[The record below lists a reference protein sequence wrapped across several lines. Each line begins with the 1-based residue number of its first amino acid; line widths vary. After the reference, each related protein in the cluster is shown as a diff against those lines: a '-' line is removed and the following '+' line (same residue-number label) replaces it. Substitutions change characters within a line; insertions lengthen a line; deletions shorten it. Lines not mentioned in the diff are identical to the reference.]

1 MASSSFY
8 SGSSQGAT
16 NVNAV
21 EDSKNAAAL
30 SEAAAA
36 ASAAASAN
44 SAASVSAF
52 ATTATTKASE
62 SAASATAS
70 STSAAASQASRVASE
85 AAKVAAETAKAA
97 AETARDAAS
106 VSEVASGAAE
116 VAAEA
121 AEINAA
127 ASAAAAL
134 SSKNAAATSA
144 STASTK
150 ATESA
155 TSAAASEASN
165 VAAGVAKVA
174 AETAETAAQTA
185 QTAAEAAQ
193 AAAESAETNAATSE
207 TNAAT
212 SASTATTQA
221 NIATTRAEEA
231 VGWAT
236 ASASSATASEAAKD
250 AALAA
255 LDNFD
260 DRYLGAKASDPTVD
274 NDGNALV
281 SGALYFNTTDDT
293 MKVYEGSQ
301 WVAAYASL
309 SGALLA
315 TNNLSDLTS
324 ASTGRANL
332 GLGTAATTAST
343 DYATAAQGGLA
354 ATATQPGDLA
364 TVATSGAYSDL
375 SGTPALGTAASTA
388 SSAYATAAQGTL
400 ADSATQPGD
409 LATVATSGAYGDLS
423 GTPTLGTAAATASTD
438 YATAAQ
444 GTLADSAVQPN
455 DSAALKELDLSAIAA
470 NITDT
475 AVDVFV
481 YRTAD
486 DSDGGA
492 WRKRTQGTSWYN
504 ETLNTAT
511 RGSRKEF
518 PAVAVIV
525 AESNQVTI
533 YDGDDP
539 DLPMWMVFDC
549 ADGNDMLRGIA
560 TNAITSIAMLNGML
574 SVCGQSAGFIR
585 VNYLSEYSDMVDN
598 SRQLVYL
605 GNVSDR
611 NSASGFSAN
620 TGNSSSYIVS
630 YFVNDVAMTVL
641 PNAPIDA
648 ATGLPVPTIAVAT
661 NGGVSVIKDDGTV
674 HDYTSTHGGT
684 AASDY
689 VTFDPVTH
697 AIYFTTDYGGSGDAY
712 KINAKPIPTADAALG
727 VSTYTS
733 FQNFDGDIQSGGN
746 ITVPHLINGGSVSD
760 ATDINALQSTGEAQ
774 LAIAEGVGLSQL
786 YEDRAG
792 LTDSMIAYTASD
804 YATGWMN
811 GDIKLATLSDTD
823 ATNVTGSELVT
834 NGDFSSGTT
843 GWSERETGGTFT
855 VSGGQATLAYST
867 GAASWQNTVSGLTA
881 GKTYTLSFDL
891 VSASSSG
898 VQFYYNLGSGSDL
911 GVSMT
916 AAAGTYTA
924 TFTAINSTVNV
935 FPRVYSS
942 GNMVID
948 NISVRLAE
956 EDRSVNGNG
965 LQVFGTV
972 TKSAVA
978 TGADLVA
985 YSGFSTANRLQ
996 QPYNSDLD
1004 FGTGDFCFML
1014 WAKVSDT
1021 SGNEPLIYR
1030 TNYDSGWGLTAIRLR
1045 YSVGAAQFTI
1055 TDDAFATSDQCSV
1068 SGQANGVWQ
1077 HLVGVRRGNTI
1088 ELWLD
1093 GKLGTSTAITNAT
1106 GSLNNSDA
1114 TLHIGTRQDL
1124 ASTLS
1129 GSISLVRIS
1138 ATAPSPE
1145 QIKKIYEDEKVL
1157 FQENAQATLYGDSDA
1172 VTALAY
1178 DDTTELLHVGTS
1190 AGRSVFQGLRRVDN
1204 TTTAVGAAI
1213 SASNGLVADE

>member
-8 SGSSQGAT
+8 SGSSQDAT

-85 AAKVAAETAKAA
+85 AAKVAAETAKTA

-661 NGGVSVIKDDGTV
+661 DGGVSVIKDDGTV
-674 HDYTSTHGGT
+674 VD
-684 AASDY
+684 
-689 VTFDPVTH
+689 
-697 AIYFTTDYGGSGDAY
+697 
-712 KINAKPIPTADAALG
+712 
-727 VSTYTS
+727 
-733 FQNFDGDIQSGGN
+733 
-746 ITVPHLINGGSVSD
+746 
-760 ATDINALQSTGEAQ
+760 
-774 LAIAEGVGLSQL
+774 
-786 YEDRAG
+786 
-792 LTDSMIAYTASD
+792 LTDSGGGQSTKVMFTQDGKLAYAHDGATSIRIDSIPSSD
-804 YATGWMN
+804 FSYGSNKVARGNSEEFYVNSELISSGWSGETPKILEGSFAHKGIIVKSDPSFGLAQTGSKGLTRLDRSLGEGGRARNMVQYTTSTYNTGWMN

-834 NGDFSSGTT
+834 NGTFDTDTSGWSSITSTLSVVSNALQIEQTSGT
-843 GWSERETGGTFT
+843 GWAYQGITT
-855 VSGGQATLAYST
+855 V
-867 GAASWQNTVSGLTA
+867 V
-881 GKTYTLSFDL
+881 GKTYTLSFDVKQGTTPNYRVYVGTTAGDSSL
-891 VSASSSG
+891 YYSGTLSAGASFATLS
-898 VQFYYNLGSGSDL
+898 
-911 GVSMT
+911 
-916 AAAGTYTA
+916 A
-924 TFTAINSTVNV
+924 TFTATSTTT
-935 FPRVYSS
+935 
-942 GNMVID
+942 VIQFGPWAASTDTILFD

-965 LQVFGTV
+965 LQVFGTI

-985 YSGFSTANRLQ
+985 YSNWGLSNYLM
-996 QPYNSDLD
+996 QPPNADIAGNSDRTFVTWFKTSYTSNFSYL
-1004 FGTGDFCFML
+1004 FSITGSSRAYGLAVTLTDGYL
-1014 WAKVSDT
+1014 YTYDNVNGSDDT
-1021 SGNEPLIYR
+1021 TTAVADGNWHCAALVHSGGYKKLY
-1030 TNYDSGWGLTAIRLR
+1030 
-1045 YSVGAAQFTI
+1045 V
-1055 TDDAFATSDQCSV
+1055 
-1068 SGQANGVWQ
+1068 
-1077 HLVGVRRGNTI
+1077 
-1088 ELWLD
+1088 D
-1093 GKLGTSTAITNAT
+1093 GKLAGTFAASDVTFDSDANLYLGVYYT
-1106 GSLNNSDA
+1106 GSSFNYN
-1114 TLHIGTRQDL
+1114 
-1124 ASTLS
+1124 LS
-1129 GSISLVRIS
+1129 GGSMALFRMSH
-1138 ATAPSPE
+1138 TAASPE

-1157 FQENAQATLYGDSDA
+1157 FQENAQATLYGSSDA

-1204 TTTAVGAAI
+1204 TTDAVGAAI
-1213 SASNGLVADE
+1213 SASNGLVAED